1 MNLSDITWPLCN
13 IRITLSGSFLTNP
26 ANLTGFLPLIRLS
39 FTGSSLASSSDSVK
53 LYRVLTNRLSREIRP
68 K

>member
-26 ANLTGFLPLIRLS
+26 ANLTGFLPLIL
-39 FTGSSLASSSDSVK
+39 FK
-53 LYRVLTNRLSREIRP
+53 LYRILSGIFL
-68 K
+68 

>member
-39 FTGSSLASSSDSVK
+39 FTGSFLASSSDSVK
-53 LYRVLTNRLSREIRP
+53 Y
-68 K
+68 